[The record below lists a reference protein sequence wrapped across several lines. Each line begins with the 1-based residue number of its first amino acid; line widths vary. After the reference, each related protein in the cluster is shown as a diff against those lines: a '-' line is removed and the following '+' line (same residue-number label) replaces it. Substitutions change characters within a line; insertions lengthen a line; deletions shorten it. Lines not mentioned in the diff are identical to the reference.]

1 MLHVANTTKINGVRG
16 SIVEA
21 AVSCFGEY
29 GVAKTTM
36 EDIAQRAKVSR
47 ITVHRHFRTR
57 EALIQEVL
65 AEKLRRFNARARKAL
80 EVRQSLE
87 ERILEYLTL
96 SMSVGARDKSLM
108 ALLDAGSSGEAGEV
122 VANSEVLRRS
132 VEELW
137 RPFFE
142 EARDRGEL
150 RPEISLEDASFWI
163 MMMQYLLVQA
173 LHNTHRGERLRRLIL
188 EFITP
193 AFVTGR

>member
-1 MLHVANTTKINGVRG
+1 MSRVSNSTKINGVRD

-21 AVSCFGEY
+21 AVTCFGEY

-80 EVRQSLE
+80 EACDSLE

-96 SMSVGARDKSLM
+96 SMSVGSRDKSLM
-108 ALLDAGSSGEAGEV
+108 ALLYTGSSTEAGEV
-122 VANSEVLRRS
+122 VATSEVLRRS
-132 VEELW
+132 MEELW
-137 RPFFE
+137 QPFFE
-142 EARDRGEL
+142 EARSRGEL
-150 RPEISLEDASFWI
+150 RPEITLEDASFWI
-163 MMMQYLLVQA
+163 IMMQYLLVQA
-173 LHNTHRGERLRRLIL
+173 LHNTHRGERLRQLIRQ
-188 EFITP
+188 FIAP
-193 AFVTGR
+193 AFVAGR

>member
-1 MLHVANTTKINGVRG
+1 MANSSKINGVRG

-21 AVSCFGEY
+21 AVTCFGEY

-65 AEKLRRFNARARKAL
+65 AEKLRRFNTRARKAL
-80 EVRQSLE
+80 EARDSLE
-87 ERILEYLTL
+87 DRILEYLTL
-96 SMSVGARDKSLM
+96 SMSVGVRDKSLL
-108 ALLDAGSSGEAGEV
+108 ALLDTESSAHAGEV
-122 VANSEVLRRS
+122 VATSEVLRRS

-137 RPFFE
+137 QPFFE

-150 RPEISLEDASFWI
+150 RSGITLEDASFWI

-173 LHNTHRGERLRRLIL
+173 LHNSFRGERLRQLIL
-188 EFITP
+188 QFITP
-193 AFVTGR
+193 AFVAGR